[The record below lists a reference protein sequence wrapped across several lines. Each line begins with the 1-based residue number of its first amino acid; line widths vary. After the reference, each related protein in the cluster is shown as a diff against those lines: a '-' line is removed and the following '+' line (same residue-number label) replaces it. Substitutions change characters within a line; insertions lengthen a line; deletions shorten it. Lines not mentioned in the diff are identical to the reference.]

1 MSTISK
7 KSEDLNESI
16 SSLKQIIKER
26 NYTISS
32 LKDQIKKQEPIIKDY
47 NLLKTKCTTLEND
60 LLTTKNE
67 YEILKSNQSF
77 LEIEL
82 EKKNT
87 EIENYTKKIEELKSE
102 LEKLKN
108 NIEQLRSDKKKK
120 ENEILKHQEKGIRF
134 DILEEEND
142 NLNEKIIILNNLLA
156 QKDKEILNLKN
167 INNEIN
173 KTNSLLTNQVNEFK
187 KIVKKKDKNY
197 DDLSTQKKSD
207 KVLMNEILNKNIQL
221 INDNHDLKNNNN
233 FLNDELNDAVNKM
246 TVLNHQISTN
256 SLELKENKN
265 IIDEIKLKNEKLE
278 SINKDFIN
286 QIQNLH
292 MKFMTESK
300 KNSELT
306 NQMLNFEKN
315 IYDLKTIIDKNNK
328 IISDLSKNR
337 DEININND
345 TLKKELDEINSEN
358 TLLKKE
364 KLQLENELKK
374 LSDEKNNNGDNIYK
388 LEQNQILL
396 QKNIEKITN
405 EKKEAMNNIQQ
416 LKKNIQM
423 LNEQIASS
431 KNEKNDL
438 ISQMNAIDYQNRKNA
453 KLEQYYENY
462 IKSLNNQIYEL
473 ESQIE
478 ILQNKVTNISGNY
491 KKENEY
497 NYNMNLLRE
506 QISNLQQENKRL
518 KEIVKMKESQN
529 NSIVTN
535 YQNRTYEINSKK
547 NYKQMP
553 FTQTNRSKIT
563 NESENDY
570 LKQFISDF
578 HKQIDDLNIDT
589 NIMND
594 KNIKLNNNIKNTIIN
609 NSNSNDDYNIDEVYK
624 KENNYGNYEYNND
637 EVNQNEN
644 NFLNNSN
651 DIEYEGDD
659 NQIIYNISNFKD
671 NEDIKSYTEKKESHQ
686 SINKDINKRNELMES
701 MPNMN
706 NINIDDKIKN

>member
-1 MSTISK
+1 M
-7 KSEDLNESI
+7 
-16 SSLKQIIKER
+16 
-26 NYTISS
+26 
-32 LKDQIKKQEPIIKDY
+32 
-47 NLLKTKCTTLEND
+47 
-60 LLTTKNE
+60 
-67 YEILKSNQSF
+67 
-77 LEIEL
+77 
-82 EKKNT
+82 
-87 EIENYTKKIEELKSE
+87 
-102 LEKLKN
+102 
-108 NIEQLRSDKKKK
+108 
-120 ENEILKHQEKGIRF
+120 
-134 DILEEEND
+134 
-142 NLNEKIIILNNLLA
+142 
-156 QKDKEILNLKN
+156 
-167 INNEIN
+167 
-173 KTNSLLTNQVNEFK
+173 
-187 KIVKKKDKNY
+187 KKKDKNY

-207 KVLMNEILNKNIQL
+207 KILMNEILNKNIQL

-286 QIQNLH
+286 QIQSLH
-292 MKFMTESK
+292 MKFMSESK

-328 IISDLSKNR
+328 IISDLSKNK

-345 TLKKELDEINSEN
+345 ALKKELDEINNEN

-374 LSDEKNNNGDNIYK
+374 LSDEKNNHGDNIYK

-438 ISQMNAIDYQNRKNA
+438 ISQMNAIDYQNKKNA

-478 ILQNKVTNISGNY
+478 ILQNKVTNISGSY

-506 QISNLQQENKRL
+506 QIANLQQENKRL
-518 KEIVKMKESQN
+518 KEIVKVKESQN

-535 YQNRTYEINSKK
+535 NQNRTYEINSKK

-553 FTQTNRSKIT
+553 ISQTNRSKIT

-570 LKQFISDF
+570 LNQFISDF
-578 HKQIDDLNIDT
+578 HRQIDDLNIDT
-589 NIMND
+589 NIIND
-594 KNIKLNNNIKNTIIN
+594 KNVKLNNNIKNTIIN

-624 KENNYGNYEYNND
+624 KENNYENYEYNNV
-637 EVNQNEN
+637 EVNPNEN
-644 NFLNNSN
+644 NYNYLNNSN

-659 NQIIYNISNFKD
+659 NQIIYNINNFKD
-671 NEDIKSYTEKKESHQ
+671 NEDIKSYTEKKDSHQ

-706 NINIDDKIKN
+706 NINIDDQIKN

>member
-1 MSTISK
+1 MRNRIRK
-7 KSEDLNESI
+7 K
-16 SSLKQIIKER
+16 KV
-26 NYTISS
+26 
-32 LKDQIKKQEPIIKDY
+32 
-47 NLLKTKCTTLEND
+47 
-60 LLTTKNE
+60 
-67 YEILKSNQSF
+67 
-77 LEIEL
+77 
-82 EKKNT
+82 EK
-87 EIENYTKKIEELKSE
+87 ENYPKKIEELKSE
-102 LEKLKN
+102 LEKLKD
-108 NIEQLRSDKKKK
+108 NIENLRTEKKKK

-173 KTNSLLTNQVNEFK
+173 KTNSLLSSQINEFK

-286 QIQNLH
+286 QIQSLH
-292 MKFMTESK
+292 MKFMSESK

-306 NQMLNFEKN
+306 NQMLHFEKN
-315 IYDLKTIIDKNNK
+315 IYDLKTIIDKNNN

-374 LSDEKNNNGDNIYK
+374 LSDEKNIHGDSLYK

-405 EKKEAMNNIQQ
+405 EKKEAMDNIQQ
-416 LKKNIQM
+416 LKK
-423 LNEQIASS
+423 
-431 KNEKNDL
+431 
-438 ISQMNAIDYQNRKNA
+438 
-453 KLEQYYENY
+453 
-462 IKSLNNQIYEL
+462 IY
-473 ESQIE
+473 
-478 ILQNKVTNISGNY
+478 KY
-491 KKENEY
+491 
-497 NYNMNLLRE
+497 
-506 QISNLQQENKRL
+506 
-518 KEIVKMKESQN
+518 
-529 NSIVTN
+529 
-535 YQNRTYEINSKK
+535 
-547 NYKQMP
+547 
-553 FTQTNRSKIT
+553 
-563 NESENDY
+563 
-570 LKQFISDF
+570 
-578 HKQIDDLNIDT
+578 
-589 NIMND
+589 
-594 KNIKLNNNIKNTIIN
+594 
-609 NSNSNDDYNIDEVYK
+609 
-624 KENNYGNYEYNND
+624 
-637 EVNQNEN
+637 
-644 NFLNNSN
+644 
-651 DIEYEGDD
+651 
-659 NQIIYNISNFKD
+659 
-671 NEDIKSYTEKKESHQ
+671 
-686 SINKDINKRNELMES
+686 
-701 MPNMN
+701 
-706 NINIDDKIKN
+706 